1 MNLSKIVSTLFH
13 SASRGMMALI
23 VATAACGLPD
33 ASAQPYPSGPI
44 VIVVPFEPGGPTDL
58 IPRLIAPKMSETF
71 GVPVT
76 VENKPGAAGNVG
88 AGEVARSKPDGRK
101 LLLFQGG
108 LFTVNPWIF
117 KEIPFNPQRDFT
129 PITDLASTPNV
140 MVVNSEVKANT
151 IAELIE
157 QIKQNPN
164 AFNYGTPGRGTS
176 PHLCVESFKLMGG
189 GLNIVH
195 IPFKSGPAAIT
206 NLLSN
211 QVQLSCMNI
220 SAVLPSIKAN
230 RVRALAITTATRSN
244 ILPGLPTMEE
254 VGFKGFEVS
263 GWFGLAAPAQ
273 TPKETVSRLNAVIRE
288 ALADPQVAARLNA
301 AGLTILGDSPEN
313 VARIISAESSKWRK
327 IIESANI
334 RMDD

>member
-1 MNLSKIVSTLFH
+1 MRNSDTARMAWSLAT
-13 SASRGMMALI
+13 SAIIGA
-23 VATAACGLPD
+23 AAACLAAP
-33 ASAQPYPSGPI
+33 ANAQQFPGGPV

-58 IPRLIAPKMSETF
+58 IPRTIAPKMSEAL

-76 VENKPGAAGNVG
+76 IENKPGAAGNVG
-88 AGEVARSKPDGRK
+88 AGEVARSKPDGRR

-117 KEIPFNPQRDFT
+117 KEMPFNPQRDFT
-129 PITDLASTPNV
+129 PIIDLASTPNV
-140 MVVNSEVKANT
+140 MVVSAEVKANT

-157 QIKQNPN
+157 QIKANPS

-176 PHLCVESFKLMGG
+176 PHLCVESFKLMSG
-189 GLNIVH
+189 GLGLVH
-195 IPFKSGPAAIT
+195 VPFKSGPAAVT

-230 RVRALAITTATRSN
+230 RIRALAITSASRN
-244 ILPGLPTMEE
+244 GLLPGVPTMDEI
-254 VGFKGFEVS
+254 GFKGFEVT
-263 GWFGLAAPAQ
+263 GWFALAVPSQ
-273 TPKETVSRLNAVIRE
+273 TPKDTVNRLHAVIKD
-288 ALADPQVAARLNA
+288 ALADARVTERLNA
-301 AGLTILGDSPEN
+301 AGLTILGDTSEN
-313 VARIISAESSKWRK
+313 VARNISVESAKWRK
-327 IIESANI
+327 IIETANI

>member
-1 MNLSKIVSTLFH
+1 MTLGNSRSAILRDTAHCLTVLFVVS
-13 SASRGMMALI
+13 AGCVPMQ
-23 VATAACGLPD
+23 G
-33 ASAQPYPSGPI
+33 SAQSFPTGPI

-58 IPRLIAPKMSETF
+58 IPRTIAPKLSESL

-76 VENKPGAAGNVG
+76 IENKPGAAGNVG

-117 KEIPFNPQRDFT
+117 REMPFNPQRDFT

-140 MVVNSEVKANT
+140 MVVSAEVKANT

-157 QIKQNPN
+157 LVKANPS
-164 AFNYGTPGRGTS
+164 ALNYGTPGRGTS
-176 PHLCVESFKLMGG
+176 PHLCVESFKLMSG
-189 GLNIVH
+189 GLDIVH
-195 IPFKSGPAAIT
+195 VPFKSGPAAVT

-211 QVQLSCMNI
+211 QVQISCMNI

-230 RVRALAITTATRSN
+230 RIRALAITSTARNS
-244 ILPGLPTMEE
+244 ILPGVPTMEE
-254 VGFKGFEVS
+254 AGLRGFEVS

-273 TPKETVSRLNAVIRE
+273 TPKETVARLNVVIRE
-288 ALADPQVAARLNA
+288 ALTDARVAERLNVV
-301 AGLTILGDSPEN
+301 GLTIMGNTPEN
-313 VARIISAESSKWRK
+313 VARNISVESAKWRK
-327 IIESANI
+327 IIETANI

>member
-1 MNLSKIVSTLFH
+1 MNLPNFDRATFRK
-13 SASRGMMALI
+13 ASRCLASSLAVAALCTP
-23 VATAACGLPD
+23 VTTG
-33 ASAQPYPSGPI
+33 AQPFPAGPI
-44 VIVVPFEPGGPTDL
+44 AIVVPFEPGGPSDL
-58 IPRLIAPKMSETF
+58 IPRTLAPRMSEAL

-76 VENKPGAAGNVG
+76 IENKPGAAGNVG
-88 AGEVARSKPDGRK
+88 AGDVSRSKPDGRK

-117 KEIPFNPQRDFT
+117 KELPFNPQRDFT

-140 MVVNSEVKANT
+140 MVVSSDVKANT
-151 IAELIE
+151 IAELIDL
-157 QIKQNPN
+157 IKANPN

-176 PHLCVESFKLMGG
+176 PHLCVESFKLMSG

-195 IPFKSGPAAIT
+195 VPFKSGPAAVT

-220 SAVLPSIKAN
+220 SAVLPSIKGN
-230 RVRALAITTATRSN
+230 RVRALAITSTSRSSL
-244 ILPGLPTMEE
+244 LPGVPTMDEA
-254 VGFKGFEVS
+254 GFRGFEVS

-273 TPKETVSRLNAVIRE
+273 TPKETVNRLNAVIRE
-288 ALADPQVAARLNA
+288 ALTDPGVVERLNR
-301 AGLTILGDSPEN
+301 AGLTIMGDTPEN
-313 VARIISAESSKWRK
+313 VARNISAESAKWRK
-327 IIESANI
+327 IIETANI